1 MALKEKQILKI
12 LKDLSKNDICSEK
25 FQQIILDEMND
36 QEIIKLFEF
45 SYNLQKKLYKNKKN
59 SEMLFLKP
67 LRDQLVKIL
76 IDNNDIF

>member
-1 MALKEKQILKI
+1 MLYEIDEIFNKADK
-12 LKDLSKNDICSEK
+12 
-25 FQQIILDEMND
+25 ILDEMND

-45 SYNLQKKLYKNKKN
+45 SYKFQKKLYKNKKN

>member
-1 MALKEKQILKI
+1 MLYEIDEIFNTADK
-12 LKDLSKNDICSEK
+12 
-25 FQQIILDEMND
+25 ILDEMND

-45 SYNLQKKLYKNKKN
+45 SYLLQKKLYKNKKN
-59 SEMLFLKP
+59 SKMLFLKP